1 MSAVVPFLD
10 VPQPAFLAGWLPEF
24 RAEPP
29 QQAGAHAGAMPPF
42 LRQSYL
48 EADAGD
54 MPLCLSSAQAAEL
67 ASRAA
72 VLEAAVSPK
81 PGLVCIDGN
90 GAHSDMSYPLF
101 VRSAHALQ
109 SYFGRAHALGEA
121 TRGMAPEHVFV
132 ALRGLGVEA
141 EARMLAA
148 TGGVNTHKGLIFS
161 LGLFCAAVGRLAGRR
176 ADVAAICRV
185 ASSFTQGLTKQDF
198 APLEQH
204 RAALIQDGHAPDCA
218 RPDRVCPDGIGLDN
232 ISTDGI
238 WRGGAGIDA
247 ANPKAARPVLEKRL
261 GRRLSAG
268 EVMYL
273 LYGITGI
280 RGEAESGFP
289 HVELACKTL
298 AAHGAERGLNTAMA
312 HCLLELMCSMTDTT
326 LLWRGGPQGLAHAR
340 RFAKAALKAGGLRT
354 AVGRATVQRMS
365 ADFARRRL
373 SPGGCADVLAVGV
386 FLFLLRRQSC

>member
-1 MSAVVPFLD
+1 
-10 VPQPAFLAGWLPEF
+10 
-24 RAEPP
+24 
-29 QQAGAHAGAMPPF
+29 
-42 LRQSYL
+42 
-48 EADAGD
+48 
-54 MPLCLSSAQAAEL
+54 MPLCLSSAQAGEL

-90 GAHSDMSYPLF
+90 GAHSDMNYPLF

-121 TRGMAPEHVFV
+121 TRGMAPERVFV

-161 LGLFCAAVGRLAGRR
+161 LGLFCAAVGRLAGMR

-185 ASSFTQGLTKQDF
+185 ASSFTQGLTRQDF

-204 RAALIQDGHAPDCA
+204 RATLIQACAASCAPHGSPDCA
-218 RPDRVCPDGIGLDN
+218 RPDRVCPDDIWP
-232 ISTDGI
+232 DGI
-238 WRGGAGIDA
+238 WSDGAGIDA

-261 GRRLSAG
+261 GRQLSAG

-354 AVGRATVQRMS
+354 AVGNNTVRRMS
-365 ADFARRRL
+365 ADFAHRRL

-386 FLFLLRRQSC
+386 FLFLLRRHSC